1 MVRYK
6 VIRKS
11 IRWNRQTYHTGDLL
25 PETFSEKD
33 KYRVLYPSRIT
44 SVEVKEEVKT
54 TPIVSMGT
62 KAAEKPVAPAK
73 PTGAISGAIKV
84 AAKVK

>member
-1 MVRYK
+1 MIRYK

-44 SVEVKEEVKT
+44 SVEVKEVKT

-62 KAAEKPVAPAK
+62 KAAEKPVAPVK
-73 PTGAISGAIKV
+73 STGAISGATKT

>member
-1 MVRYK
+1 MTRYK

-33 KYRVLYPSRIT
+33 KYRVLYPSRIA

-54 TPIVSMGT
+54 APVVSMDT
-62 KAAEKPVAPAK
+62 KVAEKPVAPVK
-73 PTGAISGAIKV
+73 PTGALSGATKA

>member
-1 MVRYK
+1 MTRYK

-33 KYRVLYPSRIT
+33 KYRVLYPSRIA

-54 TPIVSMGT
+54 APVVSEGT
-62 KAAEKPVAPAK
+62 KAAEKPVAPVK
-73 PTGAISGAIKV
+73 PTGAISGVTKA